1 MLGLYDQE
9 FEWMQTGACREEDP
23 DLFFPERGGD
33 FAAPKEV
40 CARCDVKDE
49 CLAYAMDNHIQF
61 GIWGGTSEHERRK
74 LRGTW
79 PKRTE
84 RLYCKHCGGRFE
96 HEHNGITVMFC
107 SKKCRGA
114 FAQARQVAM
123 GEFDPANCGTLTNYN
138 KGCRCG
144 ECRATK
150 SAQRPRSAS

>member
-49 CLAYAMDNHIQF
+49 CLTYAMDNHIQF
-61 GIWGGTSEHERRK
+61 GIWGGTSERERRK

-84 RLYCKHCGGRFE
+84 TLFCRRCNSRFQFLHGYRQRPLYCSD
-96 HEHNGITVMFC
+96 T
-107 SKKCRGA
+107 CRKA
-114 FAQARQVAM
+114 EAREQ
-123 GEFDPANCGTLTNYN
+123 
-138 KGCRCG
+138 
-144 ECRATK
+144 
-150 SAQRPRSAS
+150 QRSAS